1 MSRKELIDAIAKD
14 TCLSKREV
22 EAVFDATFD
31 QIGKALV
38 AGEGIRIMGFGAFSV
53 KVRKA
58 HTGRNPKTKETI
70 EIPARKV
77 PIFTASPT
85 LKEACDN

>member
-1 MSRKELIDAIAKD
+1 MSKKELIDAIAKD

-58 HTGRNPKTKETI
+58 HTGRNPKTNESI
-70 EIPARKV
+70 EIPAKKIPV
-77 PIFTASPT
+77 FIPSPS